1 MKIKTK
7 KLDRWMDKQDN
18 LQSPPLSSLCLHQC
32 FWSLM
37 GHGQGQSIFK
47 VRLTYV
53 SVTEMIL
60 CKYEHNLPNDKI
72 VELPKSTLEED

>member
-1 MKIKTK
+1 
-7 KLDRWMDKQDN
+7 
-18 LQSPPLSSLCLHQC
+18 
-32 FWSLM
+32 M

-53 SVTEMIL
+53 TVTEMIL

-72 VELPKSTLEED
+72 VELPKSTLEEDWHKQRLQSGNNYLAFPSK